1 MYEYHVLLAWRNW
14 MFTPNFAEVIQ
25 TEDNTI
31 EMKVQEAVKIQVR
44 SRPLKKT
51 IGLSFQRYTKP

>member
-1 MYEYHVLLAWRNW
+1 

-51 IGLSFQRYTKP
+51 SGLSFQRYTKP

>member
-1 MYEYHVLLAWRNW
+1 

-31 EMKVQEAVKIQVR
+31 EMKVQEAVKILVR
-44 SRPLKKT
+44 SRPLKKD
-51 IGLSFQRYTKP
+51 